1 MPNRAVSARS
11 TRLNPSIANLAAWWE
26 AMPGAT
32 DAAAHRRELHDQCAA
47 LFSQHGDGR
56 LRDVVDTHKLVSNW
70 ARKSWSYPVS
80 IGETLA
86 YPRR

>member
-1 MPNRAVSARS
+1 MPNRAVSAHS

-26 AMPGAT
+26 AMPGPT

-56 LRDVVDTHKLVSNW
+56 LLDVVDTPEVGLELGAEVLV
-70 ARKSWSYPVS
+70 VS
-80 IGETLA
+80 GLD
-86 YPRR
+86 R

>member
-47 LFSQHGDGR
+47 LFSQHRDGR
-56 LRDVVDTHKLVSNW
+56 LRDVVDTPQVGLELGAEVLV
-70 ARKSWSYPVS
+70 VS
-80 IGETLA
+80 GLD
-86 YPRR
+86 R

>member
-56 LRDVVDTHKLVSNW
+56 LRDVVDTPQVGLELGAEVLV
-70 ARKSWSYPVS
+70 VS
-80 IGETLA
+80 GLD
-86 YPRR
+86 R